1 MGKIDLAAHV
11 FFQKHKECYAE
22 LFNRFVFQKDIVDPD
37 LLTPVD
43 AKYSIKRNKT
53 YRSFLRD
60 ELCQLAVVQETKDF
74 GFILLGCENFSYTN
88 YRAPVVAMTYDAM
101 EYQRQ
106 SAEIYERHRKE
117 GRTLTGAEFLSRY
130 PKGAY
135 LKPVITLIWN
145 LQPVEWDG
153 PTNLKQMIQ
162 PELAD
167 QFGQYFNDYGV
178 TVIDPTHITEEALN
192 HLSNNLRAIMGYSK
206 YSQNPDELY
215 EFVSKQAAMSRLD
228 PVTADLINLTTHSKL
243 DLSKYE
249 EGGGV
254 NMCRAI
260 EIMKEENRQLKA
272 ENRQAKAETRQVRAE
287 LMAENRQVKAENKQV
302 KAELNAE
309 RKDHNREKKLLI
321 KMLKESGRSEAE
333 IKSYLNSAALASA

>member
-22 LFNRFVFQKDIVDPD
+22 LFNRFVFQKDIVDPN

-153 PTNLKQMIQ
+153 PTSLKQMIQ

-249 EGGGV
+249 EEGGV
-254 NMCRAI
+254 NMCKAI
-260 EIMKEENRQLKA
+260 EIMKEDKRKA
-272 ENRQAKAETRQVRAE
+272 EAETRQVRAE
-287 LMAENRQVKAENKQV
+287 LTAKAKKAESETRQVKAELK
-302 KAELNAE
+302 ES
-309 RKDHNREKKLLI
+309 NRENKLLI

-333 IKSYLNSAALASA
+333 INSYLNSAALVSS

>member
-1 MGKIDLAAHV
+1 
-11 FFQKHKECYAE
+11 
-22 LFNRFVFQKDIVDPD
+22 
-37 LLTPVD
+37 
-43 AKYSIKRNKT
+43 
-53 YRSFLRD
+53 
-60 ELCQLAVVQETKDF
+60 
-74 GFILLGCENFSYTN
+74 
-88 YRAPVVAMTYDAM
+88 MTYDAM

-145 LQPVEWDG
+145 LQPIEWDG

-272 ENRQAKAETRQVRAE
+272 ENRQAKAETREVRAE

-309 RKDHNREKKLLI
+309 RKEHNREKKLLI

-333 IKSYLNSAALASA
+333 IKSYLNSAVLSR

>member
-106 SAEIYERHRKE
+106 SAEIYEQHRKE

-145 LQPVEWDG
+145 LQPIEWDG
-153 PTNLKQMIQ
+153 PASLKQMIQ

-249 EGGGV
+249 ERGGV

-260 EIMKEENRQLKA
+260 EIMKEDKRKA
-272 ENRQAKAETRQVRAE
+272 EAETRQVRAE
-287 LMAENRQVKAENKQV
+287 LT
-302 KAELNAE
+302 AE
-309 RKDHNREKKLLI
+309 RKEHNREKKLLI

>member
-117 GRTLTGAEFLSRY
+117 GRTLTGAEFLSGY

-145 LQPVEWDG
+145 LQPIEWDG

-215 EFVSKQAAMSRLD
+215 EFVSKQETMSRLD

-249 EGGGV
+249 EEGGGV
-254 NMCRAI
+254 NMCKAIQIMQEGKKRA
-260 EIMKEENRQLKA
+260 E
-272 ENRQAKAETRQVRAE
+272 AETRQVRAE
-287 LMAENRQVKAENKQV
+287 LT
-302 KAELNAE
+302 AELKAE
-309 RKDHNREKKLLI
+309 RKEHNREKKLLI

-333 IKSYLNSAALASA
+333 IKSYLNTALL

>member
-22 LFNRFVFQKDIVDPD
+22 LFNRFVFQKDIVDPN
-37 LLTPVD
+37 LLTPID

-135 LKPVITLIWN
+135 LKPVVTLIWN
-145 LQPVEWDG
+145 LQPIEWDG
-153 PTNLKQMIQ
+153 PTSLKQMIQ

-272 ENRQAKAETRQVRAE
+272 ENRQAKAENRQAKAETREVR
-287 LMAENRQVKAENKQV
+287 AENRQI
-302 KAELNAE
+302 KAELKE
-309 RKDHNREKKLLI
+309 RTREKKLLI
-321 KMLKESGRSEAE
+321 KMLKESGRSETE
-333 IKSYLNSAALASA
+333 IDSYIKSAFSASA

>member
-74 GFILLGCENFSYTN
+74 GFILLGCENFAYTN

-153 PTNLKQMIQ
+153 PINLKQMIQ

-272 ENRQAKAETRQVRAE
+272 ENRQAKAETREVRAE

-309 RKDHNREKKLLI
+309 RKEHNREKKLLI

-333 IKSYLNSAALASA
+333 INSYLKSTILETA